1 MAPFDPDPQQ
11 RAVLDHPSGPMLV
24 SGGFGTGKT
33 TILRER
39 FARLIDDGADPER
52 LALVVGSRRA
62 RDEARRVVLQRLPLA
77 LPSLTIVTMQ
87 GLAYHVVGQR
97 FDRLAYPAP
106 PTVLSASE
114 QFTRVRE
121 LLLGEDSARWP
132 AYGPLLQLRGFA
144 DEVRQ
149 FVIRAQ
155 ESLVS
160 PEDIERR
167 AAERDSV
174 GWRELASFLR
184 QYLEVLDSNGE
195 VDFAGLVEQA
205 AVAAAHGEPLFDH
218 VIVDDHQ
225 DTTLAAERLLHEL
238 RATSLVVAGNLE
250 AHVFSFQG
258 TTDEPLRRFAERN
271 SGAVEVTLTNAHRS
285 AAGLRRGVARRPRLR
300 AAHRRRAR
308 APQDPRRGGDPVERP
323 GRHLASPGRARR
335 RTAPRA
341 RRRAR
346 PARDDGVRLA
356 RHPAGHPSVHPRAA
370 VDRRRSERTRRPDR
384 AAPDVGDRAPVA
396 RVGANAVARSCGP
409 TAVRSARRSRCTRSP
424 RPASEKRSTG
434 SRTCSVARTTS
445 EPRCST
451 RSACSG
457 IGLPF
462 SADLVRRAE
471 TDHHARVDLDAIVAL
486 ASAIEAAG
494 AAADPSVE
502 AFLLSLGAAEGAPEL
517 SAGAEGGPDAVHVL
531 TAHAAA
537 GRGFDTVIVLDALEG
552 DFPSL
557 SRPEPMFDLTT
568 LEGVRAR
575 SEINRRRLAD
585 ERRLFQMVC
594 RRAGRRVVLTATH
607 PSGGSGVTLAS
618 RFVEEMDV
626 GWLDVPAMPF
636 ADPVSV
642 SEAAA
647 TWRRLL
653 SDPGA
658 SAPERIAS
666 LDGLLALGDDPR
678 RWWFQRDW
686 TDLSAEPKDEL
697 SLSYSRLSTLENCD
711 LQFVLSSELGLD
723 PAGGY
728 QAWLGKEVHAIL
740 EACDKGE
747 IERTP
752 EAFERAL
759 DERWDASR
767 FPSYA
772 ISEAERAN
780 AKAVVIPNWFSR
792 YAEPPATAIEQA
804 FTFEF
809 EGARIRG
816 KIDRIGPVP
825 EGGTR
830 ITDYKTGRS
839 DNAPKAAD
847 SLQLGIYYLA
857 VGECEELAEHR
868 PVEAVELAFLGG
880 KRGDRALD
888 VKEWAVSEDTEED
901 YKHRMRDRIATLI
914 SRIRELDRG
923 RTYVADT
930 QANCF
935 FCRFQTLCTR
945 YPQGGPV
952 FPLEEPGPVIE
963 AAP

>member
-1 MAPFDPDPQQ
+1 MAPFDPDPRQ
-11 RAVLDHPSGPMLV
+11 RAVLDHQNGPMLV

-33 TILRER
+33 AVVRER

-97 FDRLAYPAP
+97 FDRLAYSAP
-106 PTVLSASE
+106 PTVLSATE

-121 LLLGEDSARWP
+121 LLLGEDLAHWP
-132 AYGPLLQLRGFA
+132 AYGGLLQLRGFA

-155 ESLVS
+155 EALLS
-160 PEDIERR
+160 PDDIERR
-167 AAERDSV
+167 AAERDV
-174 GWRELASFLR
+174 GGWRELASFLR
-184 QYLEVLDSNGE
+184 HYLQVLDSNGE

-205 AVAAAHGEPLFDH
+205 AVAAAQGEPLFDH

-238 RATSLVVAGNLE
+238 RPTSLVVAGNLG

-258 TTDEPLRRFAERN
+258 TTDEPLRRFAQRN
-271 SGAVEVTLTNAHRS
+271 PGTVEVTLTTAHRPEPAS
-285 AAGLRRGVARRPRLR
+285 VEAWRAVHVSEQHTAIARELRRIHVEDGVAWGELAVIARRQGERVAGLLR
-300 AAHRRRAR
+300 ALDDAHVPRATMESGSPAALPATRPFILALRWIVAGPSERDGLVEPLLTSEVGRLSPASARTLLRLVRAHGRPVGEALEMHELAEPGERESLAGLADVLRRA
-308 APQDPRRGGDPVERP
+308 GEV
-323 GRHLASPGRARR
+323 HASVLDAF
-335 RTAPRA
+335 
-341 RRRAR
+341 
-346 PARDDGVRLA
+346 
-356 RHPAGHPSVHPRAA
+356 
-370 VDRRRSERTRRPDR
+370 
-384 AAPDVGDRAPVA
+384 
-396 RVGANAVARSCGP
+396 RVLWL
-409 TAVRSARRSRCTRSP
+409 
-424 RPASEKRSTG
+424 E
-434 SRTCSVARTTS
+434 
-445 EPRCST
+445 
-451 RSACSG
+451 
-457 IGLPF
+457 LPF

-471 TDHHARVDLDAIVAL
+471 TDHHARNDLDAVVGL
-486 ASAIEAAG
+486 AQAVEAAG
-494 AAADPSVE
+494 ASADPSVE

-517 SAGAEGGPDAVHVL
+517 SAGVEAGPDAVHVL

-537 GRGFDTVIVLDALEG
+537 GRGFDTVIVLDVLEG

-557 SRPEPMFDLTT
+557 SRPEPMFDLSV
-568 LEGVRAR
+568 LEGIQAR

-585 ERRLFQMVC
+585 ERRLFRMVC
-594 RRAGRRVVLTATH
+594 RRAARRVVLTATH
-607 PSGGSGVTLAS
+607 PGGDSGVTLAS
-618 RFVEEMDV
+618 RFVDEMDV
-626 GWLDVPAMPF
+626 DLRDVPAVPF

-642 SEAAA
+642 PEAAA

-653 SDPGA
+653 AEPTA
-658 SAPERIAS
+658 PAPERLAS

-697 SLSYSRLSTLENCD
+697 SLSYSRLSTLENCE

-728 QAWLGKEVHAIL
+728 QAWLGKEMHAIL

-752 EAFERAL
+752 EALERAL

-767 FPSYA
+767 FPSNA

-780 AKAVVIPNWFSR
+780 AKAVIIPNWFSR
-792 YAEPPATAIEQA
+792 YAEPPATAIEQSFA
-804 FTFEF
+804 FGF

-839 DNAPKAAD
+839 DNAPKASD

-857 VGECEELAEHR
+857 VGECEDLAEHR

-880 KRGDRALD
+880 TRSDQTLD
-888 VKEWAVSEDTEED
+888 VKEWAVSEDAEEE
-901 YKHRMRDRIATLI
+901 YKQRMRERVAELI
-914 SRIRELDRG
+914 SRIRDLDRD
-923 RTYVADT
+923 RSYVADT

-952 FPLEEPGPVIE
+952 FPLEPSGPVSE